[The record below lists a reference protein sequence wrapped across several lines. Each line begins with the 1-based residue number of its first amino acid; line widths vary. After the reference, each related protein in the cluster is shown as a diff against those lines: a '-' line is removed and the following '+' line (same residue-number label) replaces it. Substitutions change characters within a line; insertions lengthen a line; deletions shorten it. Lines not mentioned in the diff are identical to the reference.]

1 METYT
6 RLGHAPKVGI
16 ELCVRLGL
24 KLNRSLLLYLK
35 LRFEFLIGLNN
46 RLERDNW
53 LGRKHEFRLAHI

>member
-53 LGRKHEFRLAHI
+53 LG